1 MTKDNWQAEYLNV
14 LSSPSRIKI
23 VKYLKNGKKSSQQIV
38 DHLDL
43 NRSTVARHLKVLY
56 AAGIL
61 DREQNGG
68 STSYTLLNKNVIEIL
83 DLIPKGLGK

>member
-14 LSSPSRIKI
+14 LSCPSRIKI
-23 VKYLKNGKKSSQQIV
+23 VKYLKNGTKSSQQIA
-38 DHLDL
+38 DHLGL
-43 NRSTVARHLKVLY
+43 HRSTVARHLKVLY

-83 DLIPKGLGK
+83 NLIPKGLGK